1 MTIPKRG
8 NVFIVDDEVELM
20 TALCEVLTEQ
30 GYDARGF
37 ASASEALARLQEQD
51 IDLLLCDLMMPEMD
65 GITLLQAALDIDPNL
80 VGIIMTGQ
88 GTIQTAVEA
97 MKVGA
102 FDYVLK
108 PFRLQTLLPVLA
120 RAQQVR
126 RLRLENLQLRETM
139 AIYELE
145 QAIAYTLDVQAIL
158 DKVIDGTMQ
167 QVGAAEASIL
177 LPTPDGEGLYIAAV
191 RGEGREALLGQ
202 RTPLEQSI
210 AGWVARNRQ
219 PLTLHGMVNDPRFVL
234 PQPRPELT
242 AMVLPMLAGGH
253 LMGVLNVNATN
264 RRRPFTLGQM
274 KALSI
279 LANLAAAALTNA
291 SLYAQVQQSEE
302 RFRSVA
308 ESATDAIILA
318 DSSGAIISWNP
329 SAQTLFGYAPDEIV
343 GQPITLLMPERCRGA
358 CMNGLKR
365 VVATEQLHLARKPVE
380 LHGLTKD
387 GREFPIE
394 LSLSSWRTAAGA
406 FFSVIIRDI
415 TERKQ
420 TEKEL
425 QQQREATYQAEKLA
439 TMGQLLAGV
448 AHELNNPL
456 TVVLGHA
463 FLLQQDAS
471 SGRPAAYTQEIMQ
484 AANRCVR
491 IVRNFLS
498 LARQHP
504 IERSQT
510 HLNQVVQEA
519 VELLAYQLRVD
530 TVEVHLHLADDLPPL
545 WADPH
550 QLHQVV
556 VNLITNAHQAMRE
569 TATPRHLTLTTQYNP
584 VQHRVC
590 LEVAD
595 TGPGIPPEI
604 QARIFEPFF
613 TTKPPGVG
621 TGLGLSLC
629 RGMIEGHGGSIE
641 VESPPG
647 QSTVFRVELPVEAP
661 PATVLPPPTSEI
673 LPPLQGKSILV
684 VDDEPQIADVLVQT
698 LSNDG
703 QHVETAT
710 DGVMALDKLQRH
722 TYDLILSDLRMPAM
736 DGPGLY
742 REAERHYPGLE
753 RRIIFLTGDTMSSQT
768 RAFLE
773 QTRVPCLPKPFSLQE
788 VRQVVQRVLR
798 ATQDGEESR
807 G

>member
-65 GITLLQAALDIDPNL
+65 GITLLQAALDIDPYL
-80 VGIIMTGQ
+80 MGVIMTGQ

-108 PFRLQTLLPVLA
+108 PFRLQTLLSVLA

-126 RLRLENLQLRETM
+126 QLRLENLQLRETV

-145 QAIAYTLDVQAIL
+145 QAIAYTLDIQTIL
-158 DKVIDGTMQ
+158 GKVIDGAIQ
-167 QVGAAEASIL
+167 QVRADEASIL
-177 LPTPDGEGLYIAAV
+177 LPTPDGEALYIAAV
-191 RGEGREALLGQ
+191 RGEGREELLGQ

-219 PLTLHGMVNDPRFVL
+219 PLTLHGIINDPRFVL
-234 PQPRPELT
+234 PKPRPELT
-242 AMVLPMLAGGH
+242 AMVLPMLTGGH

-264 RRRPFTLGQM
+264 RRRPFALGQM

-279 LANLAAAALTNA
+279 LANLAAAALANA
-291 SLYAQVQQSEE
+291 SLYTQVQQSEE

-308 ESATDAIILA
+308 ESATDAIISM
-318 DSSGAIISWNP
+318 DSSGTILTWNP
-329 SAQTLFGYAPDEIV
+329 SAQTLFGYAPDEII
-343 GQPITLLMPERCRGA
+343 GQPVTVLMPARYRDAG
-358 CMNGLKR
+358 MNGLKR
-365 VVATEQLHLARKPVE
+365 VVATGQLHLARKTME

-387 GREFPIE
+387 GREFPTE
-394 LSLSSWRTAAGA
+394 LSLSSWRTAAGT
-406 FFSVIIRDI
+406 FFSAIIRDI

-420 TEKEL
+420 VEKEL
-425 QQQREATYQAEKLA
+425 QQQREAAYQAEKLA

-456 TVVLGHA
+456 MVVLGYA
-463 FLLQQDAS
+463 ILLQRDAS
-471 SGRPAAYTQEIMQ
+471 SGRPAEHAQEIMQ

-498 LARQHP
+498 LARQRP

-510 HLNQVVQEA
+510 HFNRVVQEA

-530 TVEVHLHLADDLPPL
+530 TVEVHLRLADDLPPL

-550 QLHQVV
+550 QLHQVI
-556 VNLITNAHQAMRE
+556 VNLMTNAHQAMRE
-569 TATPRHLTLTTQYNP
+569 AARPRHLTLTTQYDP
-584 VQHRVC
+584 VQNRVC

-595 TGPGIPPEI
+595 TGPGIPLEI

-629 RGMIEGHGGSIE
+629 RGMIEGHGGSIQ
-641 VESPPG
+641 VQSPPG
-647 QSTVFRVELPVEAP
+647 KSAVFRVELPVEAP
-661 PATVLPPPTSEI
+661 PATVLPPPMPEV

-698 LSNDG
+698 LSSDG
-703 QHVETAT
+703 HDVETAT
-710 DGVMALDKLQRH
+710 DGAIALDKLQGN
-722 TYDLILSDLRMPAM
+722 TYDLILSDLRMPTM
-736 DGPGLY
+736 DGPDLY
-742 REAERHYPGLE
+742 REVERHYPGLE
-753 RRIIFLTGDTMSSQT
+753 QRFIFLTGDTLSPEMRT
-768 RAFLE
+768 FLE
-773 QTRVPCLPKPFSLQE
+773 QTQAPCLDKPFSLQE
-788 VRQVVQRVLR
+788 VRQMVQQ
-798 ATQDGEESR
+798 AMQDG
-807 G
+807 